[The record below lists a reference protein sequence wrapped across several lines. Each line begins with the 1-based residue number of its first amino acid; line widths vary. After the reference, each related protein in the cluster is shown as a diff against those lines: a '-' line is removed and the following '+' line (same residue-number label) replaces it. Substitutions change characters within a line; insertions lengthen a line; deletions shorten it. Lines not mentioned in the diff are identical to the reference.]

1 MKTLL
6 VKYLPSGSESKTKM
20 LLDFFLEQIKNQNI
34 ETIDLLKT
42 PAPIFNEQS
51 IQSYYKRNY
60 NGQKLDETEAK
71 LLEKNDQLIA
81 QLKSADILVMAHPM
95 HNYGIPA
102 AAKAYL
108 DAVIFTGETAKPRE
122 KMMKGKKALVLY
134 TSGGMYSENFNF
146 DYPNWNSL
154 LFNYKVN
161 FGYMGYDETEVIGTS
176 LRDEKT
182 RAERLEQMKE
192 KIREVVSRWYK

>member
-1 MKTLL
+1 
-6 VKYLPSGSESKTKM
+6 M

-81 QLKSADILVMAHPM
+81 KLKSADILVMAHPM